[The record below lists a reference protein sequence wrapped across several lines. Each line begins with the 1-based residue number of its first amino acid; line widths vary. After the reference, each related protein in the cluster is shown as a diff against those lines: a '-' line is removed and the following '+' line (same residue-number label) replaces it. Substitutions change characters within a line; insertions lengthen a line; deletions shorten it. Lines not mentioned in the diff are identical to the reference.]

1 MTTTD
6 HTPDFSPDESSR
18 NSFLYRH
25 SMELGEE
32 CVRLVQVFP
41 VEERFNL
48 VDQILRASVLV
59 SSNIAGADESETRK
73 RRLRYFDI
81 ARGKLK
87 RLETLLEI
95 STRVGYVD
103 SSALGTARLLANE
116 LDGILKTLIDQLSSQ
131 NWD

>member
-1 MTTTD
+1 
-6 HTPDFSPDESSR
+6 
-18 NSFLYRH
+18 
-25 SMELGEE
+25 
-32 CVRLVQVFP
+32 
-41 VEERFNL
+41 
-48 VDQILRASVLV
+48 
-59 SSNIAGADESETRK
+59 
-73 RRLRYFDI
+73 
-81 ARGKLK
+81 LK